1 MWRALRLAVV
11 VGLLSPLTVRAEAPK
26 ESLPDYARR
35 SQARHAYG
43 AYIKKVKVGWMV
55 DELKLGKYA
64 GKDVLV
70 SVTQSHF
77 SVLTDG
83 ERSTTTE
90 TTTTWYEL
98 VGEGAILA
106 VDSVT
111 KEDGK
116 ETVRKAVRKGAGMH
130 QVTTHGKRRT
140 ERALP
145 IPKSTLRQSQAMET
159 WLKTAKKGD
168 AFVKWSSEFERDEI
182 NVAEKYVFKE
192 RKFAVWGGVRVPVF
206 VVHAVVQGA
215 RFDAELLAD
224 GTPFTAV
231 VGGLMTL
238 KMEKEALAKKLDAA
252 PVDLMAASSI
262 FIDRDL
268 GAARQVDRL
277 VLRVSGLEGFDL
289 PQSHR
294 QRLRKGPEGLELEM
308 ARDHRVGKALPLR
321 KKEREKHLKATAR
334 IQSEHEAIRVLARRI
349 VGAERDPVKVARLL
363 MRWVY
368 RYVRKSYSDNA
379 DNALA
384 VLDNRAGDCTEHT
397 LLFVALARAVGLPA
411 REVGGLAYVRGDKPM
426 FGWHAWAEVHDGQ
439 QWVSVDPTWGQVYVD
454 ATHIKFSEGNDDL
467 AWANVAGKLTMKVLK
482 VEKK

>member
-1 MWRALRLAVV
+1 M
-11 VGLLSPLTVRAEAPK
+11 
-26 ESLPDYARR
+26 
-35 SQARHAYG
+35 
-43 AYIKKVKVGWMV
+43 YIKKVKIGWMV

-64 GKDVLV
+64 GRDVLV
-70 SVTQSHF
+70 SVSQIHT
-77 SVLTDG
+77 SVVTDG

-90 TTTTWYEL
+90 ASTLYYDLE
-98 VGEGAILA
+98 GEGAILA

-145 IPKSTLRQSQAMET
+145 MPKSTLRQSQAMEA
-159 WLKTAKKGD
+159 WLKAAKKGD
-168 AFVKWSSEFERDEI
+168 TFLKWSSEFDREEI
-182 NVAEKYVFKE
+182 NAEEKFVFKE
-192 RKFAVWGGVRVPVF
+192 RKSVVWGGARVPVF
-206 VVHAVVQGA
+206 VVQSTIQGA
-215 RFDAELLAD
+215 RLDNELLAD
-224 GTPFTAV
+224 GTQFTALL
-231 VGGLMTL
+231 GGALTL
-238 KMEKEALAKKLDAA
+238 KMEPEALAKKLDAK
-252 PVDLMAASSI
+252 PMDLMATSAI
-262 FIDRDL
+262 VVDRDL
-268 GAARQVDRL
+268 GAAKKVEKL
-277 VLRVSGLEGFDL
+277 VLRVDGLDGFDL

-308 ARDHRVGKALPLR
+308 ARDHRVGRALPLR

-349 VGAERDPVKVARLL
+349 VGPERDPVKVATLL
-363 MRWVY
+363 MRWVH
-368 RYVRKSYSDNA
+368 RNLRQSYSDNA

-397 LLFVALARAVGLPA
+397 LLFVALARAAGLPA
-411 REVGGLAYVRGDKPM
+411 REVGGLAYVRGAKPM

-439 QWVSVDPTWGQVYVD
+439 QWVSVDPTWDQVYVD
-454 ATHIKFSEGNDDL
+454 ATHIKFSEGNDDM